1 MTPTASAWL
10 KTRARPVRGLLGAGV
25 LVGAG
30 QGVLICAGAW
40 LIAYLLSR
48 AIFDGAGLATLGLP
62 LAGLLLVAAMRF
74 ALTLWQRHLTFE
86 AGARVSANVRR
97 ALEQRL
103 RERGPRWAA
112 RQSSGDLVTRLVDGV
127 EALIPYYAG
136 YLPQVAMAGLL
147 PALLLCSV
155 LFADPWSALILAF
168 CAPLIP
174 LFMVLV
180 GRAAEQ
186 ASQRRWLRLRRMGA
200 RFMDALSGLTT
211 LRLCRAVER
220 EQALLAATGELY
232 RRETMAVL
240 RIAFLSALVLEFFA
254 TLGIAVVAVMIGF
267 RLLDGGIGFQ
277 AGLFVL
283 LLAPE
288 FFLPLRALGV
298 QRHRRMD
305 AVAAAEDLVGLLA
318 ADDEATD
325 DDTTAAHRQRVP
337 DRPLALALEGVR
349 FGYPEQAEV
358 LQGIDLQVPA
368 GSRLT
373 VVGESG
379 GGKSTLLAMI
389 MGFVTPTAGRLRIN
403 GIDLATLDPEDWR
416 RHIAWVPQ
424 RAHVFHGSLR
434 DNLTIAAPGASR
446 IELERA
452 IHAAALTSVVARL
465 PQGLD
470 SLLGERGE
478 GLSGGERQRLALA
491 RLWLRHAPILLLDE
505 PTQHLD
511 AALSQRI
518 ETALAT
524 LGQDRTVIRVAHRLT
539 AIDDDEQVAVLA
551 HGRVVE
557 TGTAGVL
564 RHTGGAFAALLAA
577 DRAA

>member
-10 KTRARPVRGLLGAGV
+10 KSRARPVRGLLGAGV
-25 LVGAG
+25 LAGAG

-40 LIAYLLSR
+40 LIAHLLSR

-318 ADDEATD
+318 ADDGATD
-325 DDTTAAHRQRVP
+325 DDITAAHRQRVP

-452 IHAAALTSVVARL
+452 IHAAALTPVVARL

-511 AALSQRI
+511 AGLSQRI

-524 LGQDRTVIRVAHRLT
+524 LGQGRTVIRVAHRLA
-539 AIDDDEQVAVLA
+539 AIDDEEQVAVLA

>member
-10 KTRARPVRGLLGAGV
+10 KSRARPVRGLLGAGV
-25 LVGAG
+25 LAGGG
-30 QGVLICAGAW
+30 QGVLTCAGAW
-40 LIAYLLSR
+40 LIAYLLSL
-48 AIFDGAGLATLGLP
+48 AIFDGAGLAALWLP
-62 LAGLLLVAAMRF
+62 LSGLLLVASMRF
-74 ALTLWQRHLTFE
+74 ALTLWQRHVTFE

-103 RERGPRWAA
+103 RERGPLWAA

-127 EALIPYYAG
+127 DALIPYYAG
-136 YLPQVAMAGLL
+136 YLPQVAMAALL
-147 PALLLCSV
+147 PALLLCGV
-155 LFADPWSALILAF
+155 LWADPWSALILAL

-174 LFMVLV
+174 VFMVLV

-267 RLLDGGIGFQ
+267 RLLDGGLDFQ

-318 ADDEATD
+318 ADAETA
-325 DDTTAAHRQRVP
+325 DDTIAASRRCVP
-337 DRPLALALEGVR
+337 DRPLALALEGVC
-349 FGYPEQAEV
+349 FGYPDQPAV

-368 GSRLT
+368 GTRLT

-379 GGKSTLLAMI
+379 GGKSTLLAAI
-389 MGFVTPTAGRLRIN
+389 MGFVQPTAGRLRVN
-403 GIDLATLDPEDWR
+403 GIDLATLDPDDWR

-424 RAHVFHGSLR
+424 RAHVFQGSLR
-434 DNLTIAAPGASR
+434 DNLLIAAPTASR
-446 IELERA
+446 IDLERA
-452 IHAAALTSVVARL
+452 IHAAALTPVVARL
-465 PQGLD
+465 PHGLD

-491 RLWLRHAPILLLDE
+491 RVWLRQAPVLLLDE

-511 AALSQRI
+511 TALSQRI
-518 ETALAT
+518 EVALAT
-524 LGQDRTVIRVAHRLT
+524 LGQGRTVIRVAHRLA
-539 AIDDDEQVAVLA
+539 AIDDNERVAVLA

-557 TGTAGVL
+557 SGTAGVL
-564 RHTGGAFAALLAA
+564 RHAGGAFAALLAA